1 MLIPLDKCTE
11 NNNKEKLFK
20 NREYIFYATVKL
32 STEGTKIVNV
42 TQEQRKKNEKDDEED
57 VNEDQNPNQ

>member
-20 NREYIFYATVKL
+20 NREYIFYATVRL

-42 TQEQRKKNEKDDEED
+42 TQE
-57 VNEDQNPNQ
+57 

>member
-11 NNNKEKLFK
+11 NNNKEKLFPSK

-42 TQEQRKKNEKDDEED
+42 TQE
-57 VNEDQNPNQ
+57 